1 MSKSH
6 DLAFFPNTPNNIW
19 QLSNLNLIL
28 ILMKEDFFFM
38 KRKIFLSAALV
49 LVLTLVMS
57 MTACA
62 ELATLDLSHLKKVQ
76 VSENLPGKVRS
87 S

>member
-1 MSKSH
+1 
-6 DLAFFPNTPNNIW
+6 
-19 QLSNLNLIL
+19 
-28 ILMKEDFFFM
+28 MKEDFFM

-76 VSENLPGKVRS
+76 VS
-87 S
+87 